1 MAKKVLILSSSPRR
15 GGNSDLLCDRFMAGA
30 QQAGHDVEKI
40 FLRDKKINYCTGC
53 GVCYGGAKP
62 CPQRDDAAEVVGKMI
77 GAEVIVMATPVYFYT
92 LCAQMK
98 TLIDRTC
105 ARYTEMGGKEFY
117 FILTA
122 AEESVEMKSGVSF
135 TASELGRRV
144 KSKECLRWTKSMSW
158 AAGCKP
164 KIENKMKRIVLIA
177 IMTMFLPDMNTQA
190 QTASGTKVLVAYF
203 SHSGNTRAMARQI
216 AEATG
221 GDLFEIVPA
230 AAYPAEYGAVV
241 DQAKKEI
248 GGGVRPALKGRL
260 PDVGAYDVIFVGSPC
275 WWSTV
280 APPVA
285 TFLADCDW
293 AGKTVVPF
301 MTHEGS
307 RMGRSEED
315 IRKLCAGATLLGGLP
330 LRGGAV
336 KDSRDV
342 VRKWV
347 QGLNLTK

>member
-1 MAKKVLILSSSPRR
+1 MAAFAVS
-15 GGNSDLLCDRFMAGA
+15 GAGA
-30 QQAGHDVEKI
+30 QQ
-40 FLRDKKINYCTGC
+40 
-53 GVCYGGAKP
+53 P
-62 CPQRDDAAEVVGKMI
+62 
-77 GAEVIVMATPVYFYT
+77 
-92 LCAQMK
+92 
-98 TLIDRTC
+98 
-105 ARYTEMGGKEFY
+105 
-117 FILTA
+117 
-122 AEESVEMKSGVSF
+122 SG
-135 TASELGRRV
+135 
-144 KSKECLRWTKSMSW
+144 
-158 AAGCKP
+158 
-164 KIENKMKRIVLIA
+164 
-177 IMTMFLPDMNTQA
+177 
-190 QTASGTKVLVAYF
+190 KVLVAYF

-307 RMGRSEED
+307 GMRHSEAD
-315 IRKLCAGATLLGGLP
+315 IRRLCPRSTVPDGLAV
-330 LRGGAV
+330 RGSAV
-336 KDSRDV
+336 RNSKDEVGRW
-342 VRKWV
+342 VRTRLKN
-347 QGLNLTK
+347 GF

>member
-1 MAKKVLILSSSPRR
+1 
-15 GGNSDLLCDRFMAGA
+15 
-30 QQAGHDVEKI
+30 
-40 FLRDKKINYCTGC
+40 
-53 GVCYGGAKP
+53 
-62 CPQRDDAAEVVGKMI
+62 
-77 GAEVIVMATPVYFYT
+77 
-92 LCAQMK
+92 
-98 TLIDRTC
+98 
-105 ARYTEMGGKEFY
+105 
-117 FILTA
+117 
-122 AEESVEMKSGVSF
+122 
-135 TASELGRRV
+135 
-144 KSKECLRWTKSMSW
+144 
-158 AAGCKP
+158 
-164 KIENKMKRIVLIA
+164 
-177 IMTMFLPDMNTQA
+177 MTMFLPDMNTQA
-190 QTASGTKVLVAYF
+190 QTASDEGAGGLFLPQRQYARHGAADRRSDGRRSF
-203 SHSGNTRAMARQI
+203 RDRSGR
-216 AEATG
+216 G
-221 GDLFEIVPA
+221 
-230 AAYPAEYGAVV
+230 
-241 DQAKKEI
+241 QAKKEI

-301 MTHEGS
+301 MAHEGS

-336 KDSRDV
+336 KDSRDA

>member
-1 MAKKVLILSSSPRR
+1 
-15 GGNSDLLCDRFMAGA
+15 
-30 QQAGHDVEKI
+30 
-40 FLRDKKINYCTGC
+40 
-53 GVCYGGAKP
+53 
-62 CPQRDDAAEVVGKMI
+62 
-77 GAEVIVMATPVYFYT
+77 
-92 LCAQMK
+92 
-98 TLIDRTC
+98 
-105 ARYTEMGGKEFY
+105 
-117 FILTA
+117 
-122 AEESVEMKSGVSF
+122 
-135 TASELGRRV
+135 
-144 KSKECLRWTKSMSW
+144 
-158 AAGCKP
+158 
-164 KIENKMKRIVLIA
+164 
-177 IMTMFLPDMNTQA
+177 MTMFLPDMNTQA

-275 WWSTV
+275 WWATI

-285 TFLADCDW
+285 TFLTSCDL

-307 RMGRSEED
+307 GMRHSEAD
-315 IRKLCAGATLLGGLP
+315 IRRLCPRSTVPDGLAV
-330 LRGGAV
+330 RGSAV
-336 KDSRDV
+336 RNSKDEVGRW
-342 VRKWV
+342 VRIRLKN
-347 QGLNLTK
+347 GF

>member
-1 MAKKVLILSSSPRR
+1 MAAFAVS
-15 GGNSDLLCDRFMAGA
+15 GAGA
-30 QQAGHDVEKI
+30 QQ
-40 FLRDKKINYCTGC
+40 
-53 GVCYGGAKP
+53 P
-62 CPQRDDAAEVVGKMI
+62 
-77 GAEVIVMATPVYFYT
+77 
-92 LCAQMK
+92 
-98 TLIDRTC
+98 
-105 ARYTEMGGKEFY
+105 
-117 FILTA
+117 
-122 AEESVEMKSGVSF
+122 SG
-135 TASELGRRV
+135 
-144 KSKECLRWTKSMSW
+144 
-158 AAGCKP
+158 
-164 KIENKMKRIVLIA
+164 
-177 IMTMFLPDMNTQA
+177 
-190 QTASGTKVLVAYF
+190 KVLVAYF

-307 RMGRSEED
+307 GMGHSEAD
-315 IRKLCAGATLLGGLP
+315 IRRLCPRSTVPDGLAV
-330 LRGGAV
+330 RG
-336 KDSRDV
+336 SV
-342 VRKWV
+342 VRNSKDEVGRWV
-347 QGLNLTK
+347 RTRLKNGF

>member
-1 MAKKVLILSSSPRR
+1 MAAFAVS
-15 GGNSDLLCDRFMAGA
+15 GAGA
-30 QQAGHDVEKI
+30 QQ
-40 FLRDKKINYCTGC
+40 
-53 GVCYGGAKP
+53 P
-62 CPQRDDAAEVVGKMI
+62 
-77 GAEVIVMATPVYFYT
+77 
-92 LCAQMK
+92 
-98 TLIDRTC
+98 
-105 ARYTEMGGKEFY
+105 
-117 FILTA
+117 
-122 AEESVEMKSGVSF
+122 SG
-135 TASELGRRV
+135 
-144 KSKECLRWTKSMSW
+144 
-158 AAGCKP
+158 
-164 KIENKMKRIVLIA
+164 
-177 IMTMFLPDMNTQA
+177 
-190 QTASGTKVLVAYF
+190 KVLEAYF
-203 SHSGNTRAMARQI
+203 SHSGNTREVARQI
-216 AEATG
+216 SEATG

-230 AAYPAEYGAVV
+230 TPYPTEYRAVV
-241 DQAKKEI
+241 DQGKKEI
-248 GGGVRPALKGRL
+248 EAGVRPALKN
-260 PDVGAYDVIFVGSPC
+260 PVGDLSQYDVIFVGSPC

>member
-1 MAKKVLILSSSPRR
+1 MLEEGRETVL
-15 GGNSDLLCDRFMAGA
+15 
-30 QQAGHDVEKI
+30 QAEHGDEVRPPDGDVERFPI
-40 FLRDKKINYCTGC
+40 RGETD
-53 GVCYGGAKP
+53 
-62 CPQRDDAAEVVGKMI
+62 
-77 GAEVIVMATPVYFYT
+77 
-92 LCAQMK
+92 
-98 TLIDRTC
+98 
-105 ARYTEMGGKEFY
+105 
-117 FILTA
+117 
-122 AEESVEMKSGVSF
+122 
-135 TASELGRRV
+135 
-144 KSKECLRWTKSMSW
+144 
-158 AAGCKP
+158 
-164 KIENKMKRIVLIA
+164 
-177 IMTMFLPDMNTQA
+177 
-190 QTASGTKVLVAYF
+190 
-203 SHSGNTRAMARQI
+203 
-216 AEATG
+216 
-221 GDLFEIVPA
+221 
-230 AAYPAEYGAVV
+230 
-241 DQAKKEI
+241 

>member
-1 MAKKVLILSSSPRR
+1 MAAFAVS
-15 GGNSDLLCDRFMAGA
+15 GAGA
-30 QQAGHDVEKI
+30 QQ
-40 FLRDKKINYCTGC
+40 
-53 GVCYGGAKP
+53 P
-62 CPQRDDAAEVVGKMI
+62 
-77 GAEVIVMATPVYFYT
+77 
-92 LCAQMK
+92 
-98 TLIDRTC
+98 
-105 ARYTEMGGKEFY
+105 
-117 FILTA
+117 
-122 AEESVEMKSGVSF
+122 SG
-135 TASELGRRV
+135 
-144 KSKECLRWTKSMSW
+144 
-158 AAGCKP
+158 
-164 KIENKMKRIVLIA
+164 
-177 IMTMFLPDMNTQA
+177 
-190 QTASGTKVLVAYF
+190 KVLVAYF

-307 RMGRSEED
+307 GMGHSEAD
-315 IRKLCAGATLLGGLP
+315 IRKLCPRSTVPDGLAV
-330 LRGGAV
+330 RGSAV
-336 KDSRDV
+336 RNSKDEVGRW
-342 VRKWV
+342 VRTRLKN
-347 QGLNLTK
+347 GF

>member
-1 MAKKVLILSSSPRR
+1 
-15 GGNSDLLCDRFMAGA
+15 
-30 QQAGHDVEKI
+30 
-40 FLRDKKINYCTGC
+40 
-53 GVCYGGAKP
+53 
-62 CPQRDDAAEVVGKMI
+62 
-77 GAEVIVMATPVYFYT
+77 
-92 LCAQMK
+92 
-98 TLIDRTC
+98 
-105 ARYTEMGGKEFY
+105 
-117 FILTA
+117 
-122 AEESVEMKSGVSF
+122 
-135 TASELGRRV
+135 
-144 KSKECLRWTKSMSW
+144 
-158 AAGCKP
+158 
-164 KIENKMKRIVLIA
+164 
-177 IMTMFLPDMNTQA
+177 MTMFLPDMNTQA

-230 AAYPAEYGAVV
+230 AAYPAEYGAV
-241 DQAKKEI
+241 
-248 GGGVRPALKGRL
+248 
-260 PDVGAYDVIFVGSPC
+260 VGAYDVIFVGSPC